1 MERDEAFCDLFAS
14 SASSVGLKGDALFLS
29 DCVVLSF
36 CQLR

>member
-14 SASSVGLKGDALFLS
+14 SVSLKGDALFLS